1 MGCNGVQWGGSGAAM
16 GCNGAAMGCNGM
28 AMGCSG
34 VAMGQQWDAMGC
46 SGVQWGGSGAAMGCN
61 GAAMGCYGAAV
72 GRSGAQW
79 VLCCAVQRFDGDSE
93 VSAAQSADTLAF
105 VALLEEKLLPVW
117 VSGGPSYSPHPIQ
130 PLQPL

>member
-1 MGCNGVQWGGSGAAM
+1 MGCSGVQWGGS
-16 GCNGAAMGCNGM
+16 GAAMGCNGM

-46 SGVQWGGSGAAMGCN
+46 N
-61 GAAMGCYGAAV
+61 GAAMGQLWGAM

-79 VLCCAVQRFDGDSE
+79 VLCCAVQRFNGDSE

-117 VSGGPSYSPHPIQ
+117 VSGGPYSPYSPYSPHPIQ
-130 PLQPL
+130 PL